1 MGTRTVCI
9 IQLRLWSTVLDVLGV
24 RKRDL
29 EPVRVFPQ
37 PVFRVVVELKHRSAL
52 LYNHESALKTVQDL
66 QTESKLTVVV
76 ALGYAAIERFCARDR
91 LDRCE
96 GELVALERRSVWRFA
111 TAVAACS
118 NAPRISSSSGRR
130 IDSFLEST
138 RRFLVP
144 VHSGVVVPAAD
155 P

>member
-1 MGTRTVCI
+1 M
-9 IQLRLWSTVLDVLGV
+9 GV

-29 EPVRVFPQ
+29 EPVGVFLQ
-37 PVFRVVVELKHRSAL
+37 PIFRVVVELKHRSAL

-66 QTESKLTVVV
+66 QTESKLTIVV

-96 GELVALERRSVWRFA
+96 GEFIALISSSEWRFA

-118 NAPRISSSSGRR
+118 NAPRVPSSLGRR
-130 IDSFLEST
+130 IDSFLEFP

-144 VHSGVVVPAAD
+144 IHSGVVVPAVD
-155 P
+155 S